1 MTCYTEMDIKRINSE
16 YEPKLD
22 LKIARYISYRK
33 LESMLSSNTLF
44 FCNAFNFED
53 KYEGEIPSSFFEGWS
68 NESVENYQQV
78 NILKN
83 KVYVPYVSC
92 WTPYQPGNK
101 KMWTE
106 YAGEDGNKDG
116 VGIVMTVRQLAKC
129 ASDSGGC
136 VYKIHYLNEDG
147 NLGTTD
153 IPFYIPDEEK
163 RKQFNLPYMTRV
175 FQALKK
181 HEFEEENEIRAIIYK
196 HEKKAGLE
204 IPFDFNLFVERIIL
218 NPLATAEQRD
228 AIQQLARKYAV
239 AELVK
244 SECSI

>member
-1 MTCYTEMDIKRINSE
+1 MAIYTAWDMARINGE

-22 LKIARYISYRK
+22 LKIARYISYKK

-68 NESVENYQQV
+68 KGSEDNYRQF

-101 KMWTE
+101 KMWAE

-116 VGIVMTVRQLAKC
+116 ACIVMTVRQLVIC
-129 ASDSGGC
+129 AEARGGR
-136 VYKIHYLNEDG
+136 VYQIHYLNEDG
-147 NLGTTD
+147 NLGTGDMSSRCTVM
-153 IPFYIPDEEK
+153 
-163 RKQFNLPYMTRV
+163 L
-175 FQALKK
+175 
-181 HEFEEENEIRAIIYK
+181 
-196 HEKKAGLE
+196 
-204 IPFDFNLFVERIIL
+204 
-218 NPLATAEQRD
+218 
-228 AIQQLARKYAV
+228 QQLRMP
-239 AELVK
+239 
-244 SECSI
+244 